1 MSAPGLLALDFAS
14 PGRLWLLAAAAGLAV
29 AYLVMQVR
37 RRRDAAK
44 FAAPALLSRLVP
56 GKAPWWR
63 HAVAALFAA
72 GLVLATVAA
81 AQPTV
86 PGTASRQ
93 QATVMLAIDTSDS
106 MKATDVSPSRLGAA
120 QAEAKAFIEGLPAT
134 FSVGIVTADAS
145 PKVLV
150 APSTDHL
157 AVEVALD
164 RLATSPGT
172 ALGEAIFTA
181 LAALPTGTSA
191 VPATPPTSAP
201 GGGQGPTPATGSG
214 SGSDSSDPK
223 APAARIVLL
232 SDGKSTTGRSDAEA
246 IAAAKAARVPVST
259 IAFGTAHAQVQS
271 AGQTVDVPVDASAL
285 EEIATGTGGKFFQ
298 AASAAEL
305 RQVYADINADV
316 KVVPIDRGVAVWF
329 AGAALVL
336 LLVASLTS
344 MLRTGRVVWT

>member
-1 MSAPGLLALDFAS
+1 MLLSAFPMALPMALDFAV
-14 PGRLWLLAAAAGLAV
+14 PARLWLLVAAGALAV
-29 AYLVMQVR
+29 AYVVMQIR

-44 FAAPALLSRLVP
+44 FADPALLPLLVS

-63 HAVAALFAA
+63 HAVAVVFAG

-86 PGTASRQ
+86 PATAERQ
-93 QATVMLAIDTSDS
+93 QASVVLVIDTSDS
-106 MKATDVSPSRLGAA
+106 MKATDVAPSRLAA
-120 QAEAKAFIEGLPAT
+120 AVAAAKSFIADLPST
-134 FSVGIVTADAS
+134 FSVGVVSADAT
-145 PKVLV
+145 PEVVV
-150 APSTDHL
+150 APSTDHA
-157 AVEVALD
+157 AVQVALD

-181 LAALPTGTSA
+181 LAALPAGS
-191 VPATPPTSAP
+191 TPSTAP
-201 GGGQGPTPATGSG
+201 NQGPGASAAEQA
-214 SGSDSSDPK
+214 K

-232 SDGKSTTGRSDAEA
+232 SDGKSTTGRSDEEA

-259 IAFGTAHAQVQS
+259 IAFGTDNASVES
-271 AGQTVDVPVDASAL
+271 AGQTVQVPVDASAL
-285 EEIATGTGGKFFQ
+285 EAIAKGTDGKFFT

-305 RQVYADINADV
+305 RSVYADINAEV
-316 KVVPIDRGVAVWF
+316 TVVAIDRGVSVWF
-329 AGAALVL
+329 AAAALAL

>member
-1 MSAPGLLALDFAS
+1 MALDFAA
-14 PGRLWLLAAAAGLAV
+14 PDRLWLLVAAAGLAV
-29 AYLVMQVR
+29 AYVVMQQR

-44 FAAPALLSRLVP
+44 FADPALLPLLVP

-63 HAVAALFAA
+63 HAVAAVFAA
-72 GLVLATVAA
+72 GLVLATVGA

-86 PGTASRQ
+86 PGTAQRQ
-93 QATVMLAIDTSDS
+93 QATIMVAIDTSDS
-106 MKATDVSPSRLGAA
+106 MKATDVAPSRLAA
-120 QAEAKAFIEGLPAT
+120 AVAEAKAFIAELPST
-134 FSVGIVTADAS
+134 FSVGVVSADAT
-145 PKVLV
+145 PEVVV
-150 APSTDHL
+150 APSTDHQ

-181 LAALPTGTSA
+181 LAALPAGT
-191 VPATPPTSAP
+191 VPATDPNSAAA
-201 GGGQGPTPATGSG
+201 GQGQGSG
-214 SGSDSSDPK
+214 STSTDPAK

-246 IAAAKAARVPVST
+246 IAAAKAAQVPVAT
-259 IAFGTAHAQVQS
+259 IAIGTAHASVQS

-285 EEIATGTGGKFFQ
+285 EAISKGTGGKFFQ

-305 RQVYADINADV
+305 RAVYADINTEV
-316 KVVPIDRGVAVWF
+316 TVVATDRGVAEWF
-329 AGAALVL
+329 AGAALL
-336 LLVASLTS
+336 LLLAASLTS